1 MVKDANGKGCSSYMA
16 GGKQYIAVTTG
27 WGSHVSGNFRPLYGE
42 PFASMPTDNG
52 QLLWNA
58 HLRAP

>member
-1 MVKDANGKGCSSYMA
+1 MA

-27 WGSHVSGNFRPLYGE
+27 WGSHVSGNFKPLYGE

-52 QLLWNA
+52 QLLVFG
-58 HLRAP
+58 L